1 MTKKEK
7 IISEIAK
14 SVLRIETLKVGN
26 SDSID
31 FHELAVWEI
40 EEALSKAFDE
50 GVNMGW
56 EANK

>member
-14 SVLRIETLKVGN
+14 STLGLETLEVRN
-26 SDSID
+26 SDSKD
-31 FHELAVWEI
+31 FYDLSVWEI

>member
-14 SVLRIETLKVGN
+14 STLGLETLEVRN
-26 SDSID
+26 SDSKD
-31 FHELAVWEI
+31 FYNLAVWEI
-40 EEALSKAFDE
+40 EEALSKAFDA